1 VNKDLQVMSL
11 KQWVNDKPTMDEFI
25 KHIDDLIFL
34 QHRVMEQ
41 ATDPVEVYRAQ
52 GAINQLRKLRLLRET
67 INGS

>member
-41 ATDPVEVYRAQ
+41 AHDPVEVYRAQ

-67 INGS
+67 VNGS

>member
-1 VNKDLQVMSL
+1 MSL

-41 ATDPVEVYRAQ
+41 AHDPVEVYRAQ

-67 INGS
+67 VNGS